1 MLGRTASSLFWLSRY
16 VERSENMARLVDVG
30 YRISL
35 LPGIGN
41 SGHREDWNSTLVS
54 AGCDY
59 GFMQHYDEVNE
70 RNVINYMLFDDENP
84 SSVRACLRT
93 ARDNARSVRTA
104 LTREMWESL
113 NTTWIEFSDI
123 KPHHMTR
130 NKLPTLLDWIK
141 ERSMLFR
148 GAMLGT
154 ILRNDTFHFG
164 QFGAFIERADN
175 TSRILDVKYHLL
187 LPQNEMIGGG
197 IDTYQWSTILRTVS
211 AHRNYRWIYR
221 DSKPKP
227 WNVAEFLILRREMP
241 RSLIHC
247 YAWLSESMDGL
258 EQLYGERSPS
268 MDITRKTYDCL
279 RNGDMTS
286 IFADGLHEFLQDFI
300 ACNNQLTTALASD
313 YNFA

>member
-16 VERSENMARLVDVG
+16 VERSEDMARLVDVG

-35 LPGIGN
+35 LPGVGN
-41 SGHREDWNSTLVS
+41 GGHREDWKSTLVS
-54 AGCDY
+54 AGCEG
-59 GFMQHYDEVNE
+59 GFFDLYDEMNE
-70 RNVINYMLFDDENP
+70 KNVVNYMLFDENNP
-84 SSVRACLRT
+84 SSVRSCLRT

-104 LTREMWESL
+104 ITREMWESL

-148 GAMLGT
+148 GAMLGS
-154 ILRNDTFHFG
+154 ILRNDTFHFS
-164 QFGAFIERADN
+164 QLGAFVERADN

-187 LPQNEMIGGG
+187 LPQTEMIGGG
-197 IDTYQWSTILRTVS
+197 MDNYQWSTILRSVS
-211 AHRNYRWIYR
+211 AHRNYRWIYKDNR
-221 DSKPKP
+221 PKP

-247 YAWLSESMDGL
+247 YSWLTQSTSGI
-258 EQLYGERSPS
+258 EQLYGERTPS
-268 MDITRKTYDCL
+268 IDITEQTYKTL
-279 RNGDMTS
+279 REGDMTT
-286 IFADGLHEFLQDFI
+286 IFADGLHEFLQNFI
-300 ACNNQLTTALASD
+300 ACNNELTMSLASD

>member
-1 MLGRTASSLFWLSRY
+1 MLGRTASSLYWLSRY
-16 VERSENMARLVDVG
+16 VERSEDMARLLDVG

-41 SGHREDWNSTLVS
+41 GGHREDWKSTLVS
-54 AGCDY
+54 AGCDE
-59 GFMQHYDEVNE
+59 GFCQTYDEVNE
-70 RNVINYMLFDDENP
+70 RNVVNYMLFDDENS
-84 SSVRACLRT
+84 SSVRSCLHT

-113 NTTWIEFSDI
+113 NTTWIEFSEI
-123 KPHHMTR
+123 KPHHVTR
-130 NKLPTLLDWIK
+130 NKLPALLDWIK

-154 ILRNDTFHFG
+154 ILRNDTFHFS

-197 IDTYQWSTILRTVS
+197 MDNYQWSTILRSVS

-221 DSKPKP
+221 DSRPKP
-227 WNVAEFLILRREMP
+227 WHVAEFLILRREMP

-247 YAWLSESMDGL
+247 YTWLAESMSGI

-268 MDITRKTYDCL
+268 MDIARRTYDTL
-279 RNGDMTS
+279 RNGDMNE
-286 IFADGLHEFLQDFI
+286 IFASGLHEFLQNFI
-300 ACNNQLTTALASD
+300 TCNNKLTTALATD

>member
-1 MLGRTASSLFWLSRY
+1 MLGRTASSLFWLSRH

-35 LPGIGN
+35 LPGLGTD
-41 SGHREDWNSTLVS
+41 GHREDWMSTLVS
-54 AGCDY
+54 AGCAS
-59 GFMQHYDEVNE
+59 GFPNVYDEVNE
-70 RNVINYMLFDDENP
+70 RNVINYMLFDASNP
-84 SSVRACLRT
+84 SSVFSCLQT
-93 ARDNARSVRTA
+93 ARNNARSVRTA

-113 NTTWIEFSDI
+113 NTTWLEFNEI

-130 NKLPTLLDWIK
+130 NKLPSFLDWIK

-148 GAMLGT
+148 GALLGT
-154 ILRNDTFHFG
+154 ILRNDTFHFS

-187 LPQNEMIGGG
+187 LPQNETIGGG
-197 IDTYQWSTILRTVS
+197 IDSYQWSTILRSVS

-221 DSKPKP
+221 DNTPKP

-247 YAWLSESMDGL
+247 YAWISESMDGL
-258 EQLYGERSPS
+258 EQLYGERSES
-268 MDITRKTYDCL
+268 MDIALKTYDSL
-279 RNGDMTS
+279 RKGDMNA
-286 IFADGLHEFLQDFI
+286 IFSGVCTNSFLSSLPI
-300 ACNNQLTTALASD
+300 TMP
-313 YNFA
+313 